1 MSGNFFDG
9 AFFNGGFFGENDDVA
24 VKTGTGGIDPPKRR
38 TIYKPTGLVDGPRT
52 RVEERVAE
60 THEIAQQ
67 IAKAFQEEF
76 TPAEIA
82 EPPPIEAMTMAE
94 IDAEIGVLLR
104 KKLRDEEDEAAM
116 MLIMLASDL

>member
-1 MSGNFFDG
+1 MAS
-9 AFFNGGFFGENDDVA
+9 
-24 VKTGTGGIDPPKRR
+24 VKHSTPADATFSAAGTAAWDAEHDF
-38 TIYKPTGLVDGPRT
+38 TTTGLVDRPRT
-52 RVEERVAE
+52 RIEERVAE

-76 TPAEIA
+76 TEIPA

>member
-1 MSGNFFDG
+1 MASVTVTHSTPANGTFSGAG
-9 AFFNGGFFGENDDVA
+9 AAAWDAGH
-24 VKTGTGGIDPPKRR
+24 I
-38 TIYKPTGLVDGPRT
+38 
-52 RVEERVAE
+52 AE
-60 THEIAQQ
+60 TAEMAQQ
-67 IAKAFQEEF
+67 VAQALEEEF
-76 TPAEIA
+76 TGTPTA

>member
-1 MSGNFFDG
+1 MSFHFFGGEFFDSG
-9 AFFNGGFFGENDDVA
+9 FLGVGGGDT

-38 TIYKPTGLVDGPRT
+38 TIYKPTGLVDRPRT